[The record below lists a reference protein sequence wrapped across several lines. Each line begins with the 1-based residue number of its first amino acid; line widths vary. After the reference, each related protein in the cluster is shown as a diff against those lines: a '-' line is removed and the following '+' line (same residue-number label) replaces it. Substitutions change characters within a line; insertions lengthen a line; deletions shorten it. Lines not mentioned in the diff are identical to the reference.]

1 MLKKIDLDIKKALK
15 AREKKKLIV
24 LRSLK
29 SAIKNQAIKSGQELT
44 EAEELKVLKKQVKAR
59 KQSIELYEKGNRPEL
74 AAQEQQE
81 IETIQSYLPQPLTET
96 EAEAEVVKVIGELAA
111 ETMKDMGPVMKTLKE
126 RLGTRADGKILSQLV
141 RTKLK

>member
-59 KQSIELYEKGNRPEL
+59 KQAIELYEKGNRPEL

>member
-15 AREKKKLIV
+15 AGEKKKLTV

-29 SAIKNQAIKSGQELT
+29 SAIKNQIINTGQELT

-59 KQSIELYEKGNRPEL
+59 KQAIELYEKGNRPEL
-74 AAQEQQE
+74 AAQEQAE
-81 IETIQSYLPQPLTET
+81 IEIIQSYLPQPLTET
-96 EAEAEVVKVIGELAA
+96 EIEAEVVKVISELAA

>member
-15 AREKKKLIV
+15 AGEKKKLTV

-29 SAIKNQAIKSGQELT
+29 SSIKNQVINTGQELT

-59 KQSIELYEKGNRPEL
+59 KQAIELYEKGNRPEL
-74 AAQEQQE
+74 AAQEQAE
-81 IETIQSYLPQPLTET
+81 IEIIQSYLPQPLTET
-96 EAEAEVVKVIGELAA
+96 EIEAEVVKVISELAA